1 MPRPPLDDL
10 RHSCASLLLAQ
21 RIAPRT
27 VMEILGH
34 SQIGITMNRSTHV
47 PSVLMGEAAAAMDRA
62 LGS

>member
-1 MPRPPLDDL
+1 
-10 RHSCASLLLAQ
+10 
-21 RIAPRT
+21 
-27 VMEILGH
+27 MEILGH